1 MDKVLVRKNTIP
13 QVVKGCL
20 IALSVSVIGILV
32 FAVILRFLSLNDL
45 TIKIV
50 NQIIKVL
57 SVLLG
62 VMVTLKKDKTK
73 GLIKGSIV
81 GVIYTLS
88 SYLLFSILV
97 ASFSFGLSIVYDMLF
112 SGVVGLISG
121 VIFVNSKK

>member
-1 MDKVLVRKNTIP
+1 MDKVLVRKNTIS
-13 QVVKGCL
+13 QIVKGCL
-20 IALSVSVIGILV
+20 VALSVSVIGILV
-32 FAVILRFLSLNDL
+32 FAVVLRFLSLNDL

-62 VMVTLKKDKTK
+62 VMISLKKDKTK

-81 GVIYTLS
+81 GIIYTLS

-97 ASFSFGLSIVYDMLF
+97 ATFSFGLSIIYDMIF
-112 SGVVGLISG
+112 SGVVGLVSG
-121 VIFVNSKK
+121 VMFVNSKK